1 MPNELPGNDPK
12 RIWQDQ
18 PTERIKMSLDE
29 IRRRAHR
36 LYAKARMAAIAWIGI
51 GMFLSAAFGRS
62 SAQAREM
69 LPRIG
74 WGVLSL
80 WGLYGAWQAY
90 QWIWPGRLAGDA
102 TLATSLDFYRK
113 ELERQR
119 DYGRQIWRRSGVAVA
134 FLGLALVVAPGMI
147 QVVETPRLLPNAAPF
162 LVLLAVWL
170 VSFLVLRARKQQDL
184 QREIDE
190 LKAMERENR

>member
-12 RIWQDQ
+12 KIWQNQ

-29 IRRRAHR
+29 IRRKAQK
-36 LYAKARMAAIAWIGI
+36 LYAKARMAAIAWIAIGI
-51 GMFLSAAFGRS
+51 FLSVAFGRA
-62 SAQAREM
+62 SAGAREM

-90 QWIWPGRLAGDA
+90 RWIWPGRLAPGA
-102 TLATSLDFYRK
+102 TLSTSLDFYRK

-119 DYGRQIWRRSGVAVA
+119 DYGRQIWRRSGLAAA
-134 FLGLALVVAPGMI
+134 FLGVGLVVAPGMI
-147 QVVETPRLLPNAAPF
+147 QVVKTPRLLPNVAPF
-162 LVLLAVWL
+162 FVLLIVWL
-170 VSFLVLRARKQQDL
+170 VSFLVLRKRNQQNL

-190 LKAMERENR
+190 LNALEKENR